1 MTDHH
6 PVRSP
11 HAERLLRLHDELDG
25 LTSSSRISWRGTSI
39 LLVILVAFGVT
50 LLQLGL
56 GSEVAIELGVLV
68 LAGAGII
75 GGVEIARHRRIR
87 GLRREILELER
98 ASDEPDPEAS

>member
-1 MTDHH
+1 
-6 PVRSP
+6 
-11 HAERLLRLHDELDG
+11 
-25 LTSSSRISWRGTSI
+25 
-39 LLVILVAFGVT
+39 
-50 LLQLGL
+50 
-56 GSEVAIELGVLV
+56 VLV